1 MAQQEF
7 EEIVVGADLNEANS
21 LIFAEFK
28 EKFAEYIFMESS
40 PQTALLNDEFFAN
53 EEKATEEMRVWL
65 NSKGISEDEW
75 SFQ

>member
-1 MAQQEF
+1 MQQKF
-7 EEIVVGADLNEANS
+7 EEIVVGADINEDNS

-28 EKFAEYIFMESS
+28 EKFTEYIFMESS

-53 EEKATEEMRVWL
+53 EKAATEEMRAWL

>member
-1 MAQQEF
+1 MGEQF
-7 EEIVVGADLNEANS
+7 EEIVVGADLNEVNS
-21 LIFAEFK
+21 LIFAEFI
-28 EKFAEYIFMESS
+28 EKFAVYIFMESS

-53 EEKATEEMRVWL
+53 EEEATEEMRAWL